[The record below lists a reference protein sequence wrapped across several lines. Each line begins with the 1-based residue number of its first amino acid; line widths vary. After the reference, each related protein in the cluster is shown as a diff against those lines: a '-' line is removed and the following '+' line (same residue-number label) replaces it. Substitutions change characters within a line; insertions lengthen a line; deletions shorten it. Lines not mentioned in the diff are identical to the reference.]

1 MAGSVIG
8 LGLSAPRLRRALRL
22 FVEETAAARR
32 AAVIDPLE
40 RRMARAVAEWFVA
53 QGRVVVSVLAQGMAA
68 RMDAAAARRGESAT
82 AAGRLTEGIS
92 WDEWD
97 YLLTQVMGGHH
108 PGGLFA
114 LRDIISDGRTTA
126 YTAGADALLG
136 ELGVEGLALRI
147 GVGSDEAI
155 AHARAVAAAQVTRIN
170 ATTRDQLRTVITNA
184 VEHGWSWNR
193 TAEAI
198 SERYK
203 EFAGRPLFPSQT
215 YKSRAEMVAAYEIG
229 DAYEAGNEA
238 QARQAE
244 AEGIPMEK
252 GWLNAGD
259 ARVRPAHRENA
270 AAGWLPL
277 DATFPDGSTRSPT
290 DAGCRCAM
298 MHRVKPGYFE
308 DDEDAP
314 DATAAPGGVT
324 FMPLPDYYGRAGRG
338 VRKSPYRTTESEK
351 ARRAAL
357 TLKPLGEKVERIAHA
372 RAAAALAYE
381 QESNFLAR
389 FALRSELNKQ
399 YKLLEEAW
407 DEYGEAV
414 TGTLGVPDPSRAF
427 IAVSSDLDRHFS
439 GIEAVAKGSVRLIS
453 RRTLDD
459 GVIVKAGL
467 LPPEWRRSLAFN
479 GDSIG
484 IARTAGSPD
493 ISFYHELGHV
503 IEAQNSAANSAAL
516 AFRAR
521 RTAGQ
526 TPVPLRQYLGVSDD
540 IFRDNEE
547 ILPDEFINPYIGKV
561 YDQGETEVISVGLE
575 YMRFHAE
582 ALAERDPD
590 YFHFMYHLL
599 RGNYDVLGREA
610 TP

>member
-1 MAGSVIG
+1 MAGSV
-8 LGLSAPRLRRALRL
+8 SPVSLRRALRL
-22 FVEETAAARR
+22 FVEETAVARR

-53 QGRVVVSVLAQGMAA
+53 QGRVMVSVLAQGLAA
-68 RMDAAAARRGESAT
+68 RMDAAARRVESVT
-82 AAGRLTEGIS
+82 AARLTEAGGAGLS
-92 WDEWD
+92 WNDWD

-170 ATTRDQLRTVITNA
+170 ATTRDQLRTVITQA
-184 VEHGWSWNR
+184 VERGWSWNR

-198 SERYK
+198 TERYA

-215 YKSRAEMVAAYEIG
+215 YTSRAEMVAAYEIG
-229 DAYEAGNEA
+229 DAYESGNEA

-259 ARVRPAHRENA
+259 ARVRPAHQANA

-298 MHRVKPGYFE
+298 MYRVKPGYFADEE
-308 DDEDAP
+308 DE
-314 DATAAPGGVT
+314 ATAAVSLAPLDLFTLRPEQIGQGVAQSA
-324 FMPLPDYYGRAGRG
+324 FRNEASERARQRAMKLTTRWDRVTSLSNAALDLDLELAQAIEAGAPEATLVELEKRLKRVAILRRKALDHYHAG
-338 VRKSPYRTTESEK
+338 VRSALALPESRRSPFTAIVGAGDRREQLKAAVEETRQFVSAETLGAVRVSVSRTT
-351 ARRAAL
+351 
-357 TLKPLGEKVERIAHA
+357 G
-372 RAAAALAYE
+372 
-381 QESNFLAR
+381 
-389 FALRSELNKQ
+389 
-399 YKLLEEAW
+399 
-407 DEYGEAV
+407 
-414 TGTLGVPDPSRAF
+414 SRAY
-427 IAVSSDLDRHFS
+427 A
-439 GIEAVAKGSVRLIS
+439 
-453 RRTLDD
+453 
-459 GVIVKAGL
+459 
-467 LPPEWRRSLAFN
+467 N
-479 GDSIG
+479 GNDIFL
-484 IARTAGSPD
+484 TGSPVEHTGSA
-493 ISFYHELGHV
+493 IYHEMGHV
-503 IEAQNSAANSAAL
+503 IETNNELAAELAY

-521 RTAGQ
+521 RTRGE
-526 TPVPLRQYLGVSDD
+526 TPVPLGDYGDFDAIELT
-540 IFRDNEE
+540 
-547 ILPDEFINPYIGKV
+547 LKDEFLDPYMGKI
-561 YDQGETEVISVGLE
+561 YEHGGTEIVSTGFQ
-575 YMRFHAE
+575 YMRYSPE
-582 ALAERDPD
+582 DLAARDPD
-590 YFHFMYHLL
+590 YFHFMFHLL
-599 RGNYDVLGREA
+599 RGDMEYLAGRM